1 AGLPVTFWTFLI
13 GTLSIS
19 GFPIVT
25 AGFWSKDEII
35 RAALSAAGSEYVL
48 GILALITAGLTAFY
62 MFRLFIMAFG
72 WEWMAH
78 DDRHLHEAPPVQTI
92 PVIILAAGAVVAG
105 YIPVASF
112 LSPVFGQPVEVGTLA
127 FWGLAGLTLEAREF
141 RGIQT
146 GRVRSYA
153 LVTLGGAVGVLGIV
167 AYFLGYLPWKPAV

>member
-1 AGLPVTFWTFLI
+1 
-13 GTLSIS
+13 
-19 GFPIVT
+19 
-25 AGFWSKDEII
+25 
-35 RAALSAAGSEYVL
+35 SEYVL

-105 YIPVASF
+105 YIPVASL

-127 FWGLAGLTLEAREF
+127 FWGLAGLTLAA
-141 RGIQT
+141 
-146 GRVRSYA
+146 S
-153 LVTLGGAVGVLGIV
+153 AVGFALAYLLYARRPQLAVAWRTRLGPIHTLIEHKYYIDELYDRLFV
-167 AYFLGYLPWKPAV
+167 QPGLASARLLHAP